1 MTSDRQHVVVVGS
14 GPNGLAA
21 AISLARAGRTVSV
34 FERAPHVGGGVH
46 SAELTLPGYVHDVC
60 SSVYPF
66 GLASPFFRS
75 IPLAS
80 HGVEWARPLV
90 ALAHPLEGTDAVTLS
105 GSVEQ
110 TASDLGEDQ
119 RAYTRLFAPLVDRWE
134 GLVEDVLAPPR
145 VPRHP
150 GVFLRFGLDAIR
162 SGLDV
167 AMSRFRAPRA
177 RALFGG
183 LAAHSVMGLDVR
195 PSAAIALILG
205 AMAHSVGWPFV
216 KGGASRLAGA
226 LGAELASLGG
236 TIVAGREISDL
247 AEVPPAQAV
256 VCDVTPRQLLKLA
269 GDRLPAG
276 YRASLSRYR
285 YGPGVFKIDWAL
297 SEAIPWRAAVCRRAG
312 TVHVGGT
319 LDEIAAAEAAASSG
333 ESPERPFVLVTQPS
347 VVDGSR
353 APAGRHVAWGYCH
366 VPHAASADMTAH
378 IEAQIERY
386 APGFRDIVLARSVLT
401 PASLERLNPNLVGG
415 DISGGT
421 MELSQLFTR
430 PTWRTYR
437 TAAAGIYLCSSS
449 TPPGGGVHGMCGYH
463 AAQAVLKDTERSRKR

>member
-1 MTSDRQHVVVVGS
+1 MTSGRQNVVVVGS

-21 AISLARAGRTVSV
+21 AISLARAGRAVSV
-34 FERAPHVGGGVH
+34 FERASHVGGGLH

-75 IPLAS
+75 LSLCS
-80 HGVEWARPLV
+80 HGVEWAKPRV
-90 ALAHPLEGTDAVTLS
+90 ALAHPLDGTDEVTLS
-105 GSVEQ
+105 GSVGQ
-110 TASDLGEDQ
+110 TASDLGDDQ
-119 RAYTRLFAPLVDRWE
+119 SPYVRLFTPLVDRWE
-134 GLVEDVLAPPR
+134 ALVEDVLAPPR

-150 GVFLRFGLDAIR
+150 RIFLRFGFDAIR
-162 SGLDV
+162 SAVDV
-167 AMSRFRAPRA
+167 ATSRFRGPRA

-183 LAAHSVMGLDVR
+183 LAAHSVIRLDAR

-205 AMAHSVGWPFV
+205 AMAHVAGWPFV

-226 LGAELASLGG
+226 LAAEFTSLGG
-236 TIVAGREISDL
+236 TIIAGRHISDL
-247 AEVPPAQAV
+247 ADVPPAQSV
-256 VCDVTPRQLLKLA
+256 VCDVTPRQLLSLA

-297 SEAIPWRAAVCRRAG
+297 SEAIPWRGSGCRMAG

-319 LDEIAAAEAAASSG
+319 LDEIARAEAEVCSG
-333 ESPERPFVLVTQPS
+333 AIPERPFVLVTQPT
-347 VVDGSR
+347 VIDGSR

-366 VPHAASADMTAH
+366 VPHAASTDMTGRM
-378 IEAQIERY
+378 EAQIERY
-386 APGFRDIVLARSVLT
+386 APGFRDIILARNVLT
-401 PASLERLNPNLVGG
+401 PASFERLNPNLVGG

-421 MELSQLFTR
+421 MELRQLFTR

-437 TAAAGIYLCSSS
+437 TAAKGIYLCSSS

-463 AAQAVLKDTERSRKR
+463 AAQAVLRDTERRQP